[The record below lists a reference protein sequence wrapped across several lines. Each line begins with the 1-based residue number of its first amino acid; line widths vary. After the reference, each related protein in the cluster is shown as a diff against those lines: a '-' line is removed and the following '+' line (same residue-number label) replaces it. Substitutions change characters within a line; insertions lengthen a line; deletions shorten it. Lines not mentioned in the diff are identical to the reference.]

1 MVAKTSSD
9 PRLILR
15 FGDNAD
21 IGIVTKFIDEHWKPG
36 HILAR
41 DRELFEYMY
50 LEKDG
55 RLNFVIA
62 IDPQSEEVIAILG
75 YIPSDALHSRVSLS
89 MWKSRSDAHLR
100 NYKAGLAVLRFLID
114 GLKPKSIFSTG
125 ISPDHYDLYRFL
137 GYSCDLMNHHVIVND
152 GVTDFRIIN
161 NPPRTIF
168 ARSSSEHGA
177 SSLVVITTDEELR
190 RVAKSLDFAETLK
203 DVDYLSHRYL
213 NHPRFSYEIRGVVSN
228 SKTVGILVFRRSFA
242 NNRSC
247 IRIIDVIGAEV
258 CLRTAIGS
266 LVQEMQQNGDEY
278 IDLLSW
284 GLDGSQIKEIGFTD
298 CRELTDCV
306 VPEYFSPF
314 SQTNVDR
321 WLFTNLPETEIIYK
335 GDGDQDRPN

>member
-1 MVAKTSSD
+1 MAAKTSSD

-21 IGIVTKFIDEHWKPG
+21 VGVVTKFIDEHWKPG

-55 RLNFVIA
+55 RLNFA
-62 IDPQSEEVIAILG
+62 LAFEPLSNELIAILG
-75 YIPSDALHSRVSLS
+75 YIPSDALHSRISLS

-100 NYKAGLAVLRFLID
+100 QYKAGLAVLRFLID

-125 ISPDHYDLYRFL
+125 ISADTRDIYRFL
-137 GYSCDLMNHHVIVND
+137 GYSCDVMNHHVIVNNELAE
-152 GVTDFRIIN
+152 FKIIK
-161 NPPRTIF
+161 NPP
-168 ARSSSEHGA
+168 SSKFYSQTYGSA
-177 SSLVVITTDEELR
+177 VSSLAVIKSDEDLR
-190 RVAKSLDFAETLK
+190 DVASKFEFAKTLK
-203 DVDYLSHRYL
+203 DIEYLSHRYL
-213 NHPRFSYEIRGVVSN
+213 NHPRFNYEVREVLLN
-228 SKTVGILVFRRSFA
+228 TETVGILFFRRLFA
-242 NNRSC
+242 NDRSC
-247 IRIIDVIGAEV
+247 MRIIDVVGAEA
-258 CLRTAIGS
+258 CLKSAIRP
-266 LVQEMQQNGDEY
+266 LVLEMQQNEDEY

-284 GLDGSQIKEIGFTD
+284 GLDSNQLNEAGLVN
-298 CRELTDCV
+298 CRDFADCV

-314 SQTNVDR
+314 NQTNVDR

>member
-21 IGIVTKFIDEHWKPG
+21 VGIVTKFIDEHWKPG

-55 RLNFVIA
+55 RLNFA
-62 IDPQSEEVIAILG
+62 LAFEPLSNELIAILG
-75 YIPSDALHSRVSLS
+75 YIPSDALHSRISLS

-100 NYKAGLAVLRFLID
+100 QYKAGLAVLRFLID

-125 ISPDHYDLYRFL
+125 ISADTRDIYRFL
-137 GYSCDLMNHHVIVND
+137 GYSCDVMNHHVIIND
-152 GVTDFRIIN
+152 QISEFKILL
-161 NPPRTIF
+161 NPP
-168 ARSSSEHGA
+168 A
-177 SSLVVITTDEELR
+177 SLGSRYPSDLLNESVLVVESKSDLQRFAQRFELE
-190 RVAKSLDFAETLK
+190 KSGK
-203 DVDYLSHRYL
+203 DLGYLSRRYL
-213 NHPRFSYEIRGVVSN
+213 EHPRFQYLIREVLADN
-228 SKTVGILVFRRSFA
+228 KTVGLIVFRRAFA
-242 NNRSC
+242 NERSC
-247 IRIIDVIGAEV
+247 IRIIDVIGDEI
-258 CLRTAIGS
+258 CLKSATGPLI
-266 LVQEMQQNGDEY
+266 QEMVANGDEY

-284 GLDGSQIKEIGFTD
+284 GLDNRQFKHMGFLNCQD
-298 CRELTDCV
+298 IASCI

-314 SQTNVDR
+314 SQTKVDR
-321 WLFTNLPETEIIYK
+321 WLFTNLPQSEKFFK